1 MGMRER
7 LPVLCLMWIDA
18 WALEKRD
25 TLYWMEYAATLK
37 KYINVVVHEGASDL
51 HFSAGAHPTVRVAGS
66 LTPMLKEDVLKP
78 EDTLGFLHVMLK
90 PEQEKHFLESQEVDF
105 AFETDDGYR
114 FRGNA
119 FYQRGSVSIALRLIP
134 KVIRTVAE
142 LNLPEVLTSFARR
155 SQGFFLVVGPV
166 GQGKTTTLA
175 ALIELINT
183 ERMEHIVTI
192 EDPIEYIFEP
202 KQSLIDQ
209 REVRI
214 DTKDFATALT
224 SAFRQDIDVLLVGEM
239 RDPETTAAAVT
250 AAETG
255 HLVFSTLH
263 TNNAAQTI
271 DRIIDIFPSGQQDQI
286 RLQLAASLAG
296 IFSQRLVPRVSGGLI
311 PVCELLVNNKA
322 VGNLIREKRTH
333 EIPTVIETGMQDG
346 MIDMNR
352 SLAELVARGEIT
364 TETAYQY
371 SLNPNVLDKLL

>member
-1 MGMRER
+1 MDYG
-7 LPVLCLMWIDA
+7 L
-18 WALEKRD
+18 
-25 TLYWMEYAATLK
+25 TLK
-37 KYINVVVHEGASDL
+37 KYINVLSHEGGSDL
-51 HFSAGAHPTVRVAGS
+51 HFSAGAHPTIRAASS
-66 LTPMLKEDVLKP
+66 LSPMLKEPVLTP
-78 EDTLGFLHVMLK
+78 EDTLGFVKVLLS
-90 PEQEKHFLESQEVDF
+90 PEQEKRFLAEQEVDF
-105 AFETDDGYR
+105 AYETGESVR

-119 FYQRGSVSIALRLIP
+119 FYQRGSIAIALRLIP
-134 KVIRTVAE
+134 KVIRSLSE
-142 LNLPEVLTSFARR
+142 LNLPDVLTTFARK

-175 ALIELINT
+175 SLIELINT

-214 DTKDFATALT
+214 DTKDFPTALQ

-239 RDPETTAAAVT
+239 RGPETMAAAVT

-255 HLVFSTLH
+255 HLVLSTMH
-263 TNNAAQTI
+263 TNDAAQTV
-271 DRIIDIFPSGQQDQI
+271 DRIIDTFPASQQDQI

-296 IFSQRLVPRVSGGLI
+296 IFSQRLVPRISGGLI
-311 PVCELLVNNKA
+311 PAYELLINNKA
-322 VGNLIREKRTH
+322 VANLIREKRTH
-333 EIPTVIETGMQDG
+333 EIPTVIETGSTEG

-364 TETAYQY
+364 VESAYQY
-371 SLNPNVLDKLL
+371 SLNPNVLQRLL